1 MEVISIRVSKE
12 LKEEMRRLDLDW
24 ANYLRDAIEQKIR
37 QEKIK
42 HACKRMDEIRKKTVG
57 VEFDSAKVIRE
68 ARNSR

>member
-24 ANYLRDAIEQKIR
+24 ANYLRDVIEQKIK
-37 QEKIK
+37 QEKIRQ
-42 HACKRMDEIRKKTVG
+42 ACQRMDEMRKKTVG
-57 VEFDSAKVIRE
+57 VKFDSVKVVRE